1 MSYDQ
6 NNRDGHMMTGNDK
19 SRFLTIYR
27 EVVRDYPTMCVPAEF
42 ASRFCRTMELL
53 ARVCPIG
60 STILDVGAWPGTL
73 GVCLQRAGWRVYAVD
88 KEPERVPADVHG
100 IHNILRGNQHHDGK
114 DTFGTICKKE
124 GILVEHL
131 DIERSPLPFA
141 TDSIDGIIFT
151 EVIEHLWGNPLYTLS
166 ELNRVL
172 KPKTGCMILST
183 PNLTAI
189 RNRFNF
195 LTGRIH
201 DVIENPFISF
211 LKAKRLGHMG
221 HLRLYS
227 PAELET
233 MLTLMGFQ
241 CSFVFDRVDLG
252 VKEFEVSVPRS
263 ERSTQPV
270 TQPVFPKRSLH
281 RRLIKRP
288 SDYWR
293 AGYATIVE
301 LLERAHPPFRQQVY
315 VSAVKIT
322 DADYDRHHKQEVE
335 RLITENRC
343 D

>member
-1 MSYDQ
+1 MDK
-6 NNRDGHMMTGNDK
+6 RD
-19 SRFLTIYR
+19 FLRIYR
-27 EVVRDYPTMCVPAEF
+27 DVIGDYPTLRVPGEF
-42 ASRFCRTMELL
+42 ASRFCRTMDLL
-53 ARVCPIG
+53 SRVSPFG
-60 STILDVGAWPGTL
+60 SQILDVGAWPGTL
-73 GVCLQRAGWRVYAVD
+73 GVCLQRAGWRVIAID
-88 KEPERVPADVHG
+88 KAPERVPADVHG
-100 IHNILRGNQHHDGK
+100 IHEILSGQHEQDGK
-114 DTFGTICKKE
+114 DSLATICKKE
-124 GILVEHL
+124 GILIEHL
-131 DIERSPLPFA
+131 DIERMPLPFA
-141 TDSIDGIIFT
+141 TNSIDGIIFT
-151 EVIEHLWGNPLYTLS
+151 EVIEHLWCNPLYALG

-172 KPKTGCMILST
+172 KAKSGCMILST
-183 PNLTAI
+183 PNLTAL
-189 RNRFNF
+189 RHRLNF

-241 CSFVFDRVDLG
+241 CSFVFDRVDLR
-252 VKEFEVSVPRS
+252 VEEFEVSVPRS
-263 ERSTQPV
+263 ERSALPV
-270 TQPVFPKRSLH
+270 TQPALPKRSLH

-293 AGYATIVE
+293 AGYATVLQ
-301 LLERAHPPFRQQVY
+301 LLEQAHPPFRQQVY

-335 RLITENRC
+335 RLITENRW